1 MAIRA
6 ITVHGEPVLHRR
18 AAEVTVIDAEIRQL
32 VEDMF
37 DTMDAAHGVGIAAPQ
52 VGVGLRI
59 FTYQYA
65 DTAEVPSRGAIINPR
80 LRLLGKVSQEEPD
93 PEEQAEGCLSV
104 PGHNFPLQR
113 SDWVEVSGLTA
124 EGEPVTFE
132 ARGWFARIMQH
143 EYDHLDG
150 YLYVNRLNQ
159 KWTRRWKKVLRKEGW
174 TVPGTTWLPGVD
186 EDPFGHGESED
197 HGQPEG

>member
-1 MAIRA
+1 MSIRP

-65 DTAEVPSRGAIINPR
+65 DSGDVPSRGAIINPR
-80 LRLLGKVSQEEPD
+80 LRVLGKVSQEEPD
-93 PEEQAEGCLSV
+93 AEDHAEGCLSV

-113 SDWVEVSGLTA
+113 SDWVEVTGLDA
-124 EGEPVTFE
+124 AGDPLRFE

-159 KWTRRWKKVLRKEGW
+159 KWTRRWKKVLKKEGW
-174 TVPGTTWLPGVD
+174 TVPGNSWLPGVD
-186 EDPFGHGESED
+186 EDPFGHGESD
-197 HGQPEG
+197 DQ